1 MCGRYVSASPPD
13 ELARYFG
20 AQTGGE
26 QLEESYNVAPTDAV
40 YGVRARDGHRQLETL
55 RWGLVPFW
63 AKDPKIGSR
72 MINARAES
80 VADKPAF
87 RRAYEKRRCLL
98 PADGFFEWEKIAGQK
113 RKQPWFI
120 HRVDDE
126 PLVFAGLW
134 EFWTAKDDDGADT
147 GDPVVSCTII
157 TTTANETMAPIH
169 DRMPVMIPPN
179 AWDRWLDPDT
189 PGGDVADLLVPAPD
203 GLLARHTITTAV
215 NSVRNDGPDLIAEA
229 APLAEADAS

>member
-80 VADKPAF
+80 VADKL
-87 RRAYEKRRCLL
+87 RRIR
-98 PADGFFEWEKIAGQK
+98 
-113 RKQPWFI
+113 
-120 HRVDDE
+120 
-126 PLVFAGLW
+126 
-134 EFWTAKDDDGADT
+134 
-147 GDPVVSCTII
+147 
-157 TTTANETMAPIH
+157 
-169 DRMPVMIPPN
+169 
-179 AWDRWLDPDT
+179 
-189 PGGDVADLLVPAPD
+189 
-203 GLLARHTITTAV
+203 AV
-215 NSVRNDGPDLIAEA
+215 A
-229 APLAEADAS
+229 APAAGNAPGFDEDEHAQDFLTGVSFVASNRIGAVSISSGTGARPVTQS